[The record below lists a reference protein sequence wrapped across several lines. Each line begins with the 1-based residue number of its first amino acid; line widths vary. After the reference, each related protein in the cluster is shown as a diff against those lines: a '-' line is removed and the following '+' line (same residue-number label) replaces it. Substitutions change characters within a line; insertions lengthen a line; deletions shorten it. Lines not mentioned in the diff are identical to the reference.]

1 MGGDAGEKPA
11 RSGESVVLR
20 FRIEWQEAPGFR
32 VGVLARTWGRL
43 VIEAGGRLV
52 TQAID
57 SRSESLRGGVY
68 GSVLPLCQWV
78 LENWWFLLNESYQ
91 FPVPHAAR
99 ELAKSPT
106 DRPWVQRHS
115 LLAARE
121 GGALPDLMIFRDDR
135 AVVARW
141 TSDQEASIHPFLRFT
156 GSGEVQMDP
165 AEAEHGLSELVKEVL
180 ERLAGIEDPDAKS
193 LREEWAAVLA
203 SMQSERERCEWSARL
218 GLDPY
223 NADDLTEEV
232 ADMLS
237 GRVSGLEAST
247 RNDLLDAGQALNL
260 QEDLEWLD
268 KAHSAALDAGAP
280 TGAEVRLTRATD
292 ARTAHELGYACAQAT
307 RQYLSESDGQEP
319 VGDMDDV
326 LHRLGWAQSPSRT
339 VAVQPKGR
347 LEAVLERSDE
357 GGSVAVAHDGD
368 AAGNRF
374 RLARAAFLRHF
385 GSHREGRRIVT
396 KAYTVEQRESRAF
409 AAELLAPAVD
419 IAKHIGDQ
427 VSPDEIDQLA
437 QRYKVSPF
445 VVSRQIQNHRLGWI
459 NA

>member
-1 MGGDAGEKPA
+1 M
-11 RSGESVVLR
+11 LR
-20 FRIEWQEAPGFR
+20 FRIEWQEAPGVR

-52 TQAID
+52 TQAVD
-57 SRSESLRGGVY
+57 YRSESLRGGVY
-68 GSVLPLCQWV
+68 GSVLPLCQWI
-78 LENWWFLLNESYQ
+78 LENWWFLLNESYR

-99 ELAKSPT
+99 ELAKIPT

-121 GGALPDLMIFRDDR
+121 GGVLPDLMIFRDDH

-141 TSDQEASIHPFLRFT
+141 TPDHEDSAHPFLRFT

-165 AEAEHGLSELVKEVL
+165 AEAEHGLSELVREVL
-180 ERLAGIEDPDAKS
+180 ERLAGIEDPDAKT
-193 LREEWAAVLA
+193 LQEEWAAVLA
-203 SMQSERERCEWSARL
+203 SMQSERELCEWSARL

-223 NADDLTEEV
+223 NADELTEEI
-232 ADMLS
+232 ADVLS
-237 GRVSGLEAST
+237 ERIPGLEGSI
-247 RNDLLDAGQALNL
+247 RNDLLDAGQALSL
-260 QEDLEWLD
+260 QEDLVWLNR
-268 KAHSAALDAGAP
+268 AHSAALDAGAP
-280 TGAEVRLTRATD
+280 TGAETRLTRETD

-319 VGDMDDV
+319 VGDMEDL

-339 VAVQPKGR
+339 VDVQSKGR

-357 GGSVAVAHDGD
+357 GGSVAVTHNGD
-368 AAGNRF
+368 AAGNSF

-385 GSHREGRRIVT
+385 GSDQAGRRVVT
-396 KAYTVEQRESRAF
+396 KAYTAEQRASRAF
-409 AAELLAPAVD
+409 AAELLAPAAD
-419 IAKHIGDQ
+419 IARHIGEQ
-427 VSPDEIDQLA
+427 VSPNEIDQLA
-437 QRYKVSPF
+437 QHYKVSPF
-445 VVSRQIQNHRLGWI
+445 VVSYQIQNHRLGWI

>member
-1 MGGDAGEKPA
+1 M
-11 RSGESVVLR
+11 LR
-20 FRIEWQEAPGFR
+20 FRIEWQEAPGVH

-43 VIEAGGRLV
+43 VIEAGGQLV
-52 TQAID
+52 TQAVD
-57 SRSESLRGGVY
+57 YRSESLRGGVY
-68 GSVLPLCQWV
+68 GSVLPLCQWI
-78 LENWWFLLNESYQ
+78 LENWWFLLNESYR
-91 FPVPHAAR
+91 FPGPHAAR

-135 AVVARW
+135 AVIARW
-141 TSDQEASIHPFLRFT
+141 TPDHEDSIHPFLRFT

-165 AEAEHGLSELVKEVL
+165 AEAEHGLSELVREVL
-180 ERLAGIEDPDAKS
+180 ERLAGIEDPDAKA
-193 LREEWAAVLA
+193 LQEEWAAILA
-203 SMQSERERCEWSARL
+203 SMQSERELCEWSARL

-223 NADDLTEEV
+223 NAHELTEKVAEV
-232 ADMLS
+232 LS
-237 GRVSGLEAST
+237 ERISGLEGSI
-247 RNDLLDAGQALNL
+247 RDDLLDAGQPLSL

-280 TGAEVRLTRATD
+280 TGTEAQLTRETD
-292 ARTAHELGYACAQAT
+292 ARTAHELGHACAQAT
-307 RQYLSESDGQEP
+307 RQHLSESDGQEP

-357 GGSVAVAHDGD
+357 GGSVAVAYDGD

-396 KAYTVEQRESRAF
+396 KAYTAEQRASRVF
-409 AAELLAPAVD
+409 AAELLAPAAN

-427 VSPDEIDQLA
+427 VSPAEIDQLA
-437 QRYKVSPF
+437 QHYKVSPF
-445 VVSRQIQNHRLGWI
+445 VVSHQIQNHRLGWI
-459 NA
+459 IA

>member
-1 MGGDAGEKPA
+1 M
-11 RSGESVVLR
+11 LR
-20 FRIEWQEAPGFR
+20 FRIEWQEAPGVR

-52 TQAID
+52 TQAVD
-57 SRSESLRGGVY
+57 VRSESLRGGVY
-68 GSVLPLCQWV
+68 GPVLPLCQWI
-78 LENWWFLLNESYQ
+78 LENWWFLLNESYR
-91 FPVPHAAR
+91 FPVPHPAR

-115 LLAARE
+115 LLAAKE

-141 TSDQEASIHPFLRFT
+141 TPDQEDSVHPFLRFT

-165 AEAEHGLSELVKEVL
+165 AEAEHGLSELVREVL

-203 SMQSERERCEWSARL
+203 SMQSERELCEWSARL

-223 NADDLTEEV
+223 NADELTEEV

-237 GRVSGLEAST
+237 ERIPGLEGSI
-247 RNDLLDAGQALNL
+247 RDDLLDAGQALNL

-268 KAHSAALDAGAP
+268 KAHSAALDAGTP
-280 TGAEVRLTRATD
+280 TGAEARLTRATD

-339 VAVQPKGR
+339 VAIQPKGR

-357 GGSVAVAHDGD
+357 GGSVVVAHNGD
-368 AAGNRF
+368 AAGHRF

-385 GSHREGRRIVT
+385 GSNREGRRIVT
-396 KAYTVEQRESRAF
+396 KAYTAEQRASRAF
-409 AAELLAPAVD
+409 AAELLAPAAD

-437 QRYKVSPF
+437 QHYKVSPF
-445 VVSRQIQNHRLGWI
+445 VVSHQIQNHRLGWI

>member
-1 MGGDAGEKPA
+1 M
-11 RSGESVVLR
+11 LR
-20 FRIEWQEAPGFR
+20 FRIEWQEAPGVR

-43 VIEAGGRLV
+43 VIEAGGRPV
-52 TQAID
+52 TQAVD
-57 SRSESLRGGVY
+57 VRSESLRRGVY
-68 GSVLPLCQWV
+68 GSVLPLCQWI
-78 LENWWFLLNESYQ
+78 LENWWFLLNESYR

-115 LLAARE
+115 LLAAKE

-141 TSDQEASIHPFLRFT
+141 TPDQEDSAHPFLRFT

-165 AEAEHGLSELVKEVL
+165 TEAEHGLSELVGEVL
-180 ERLAGIEDPDAKS
+180 ERLAGIEDSDAKG
-193 LREEWAAVLA
+193 LREEWAVVLA
-203 SMQSERERCEWSARL
+203 SMQSEKELCEWSARL

-223 NADDLTEEV
+223 NADELTEEV
-232 ADMLS
+232 ADLLS
-237 GRVSGLEAST
+237 ERISGLEGSI
-247 RNDLLDAGQALNL
+247 RDDLLDAGQALNL

-280 TGAEVRLTRATD
+280 TEAEARLTRATD

-385 GSHREGRRIVT
+385 GSNREGRRIVT
-396 KAYTVEQRESRAF
+396 KAYTAEQRESRAF
-409 AAELLAPAVD
+409 AAELLAPAAD

-445 VVSRQIQNHRLGWI
+445 VVSHQIQNHRLGWI

>member
-1 MGGDAGEKPA
+1 M
-11 RSGESVVLR
+11 LR
-20 FRIEWQEAPGFR
+20 FRIEWQEAPGVR

-43 VIEAGGRLV
+43 VIEAGDRLV
-52 TQAID
+52 TQAVD
-57 SRSESLRGGVY
+57 VRSESLRGGVY
-68 GSVLPLCQWV
+68 GSVLPLCQWI
-78 LENWWFLLNESYQ
+78 LENWWFLLNESYR
-91 FPVPHAAR
+91 FPVSHAAR

-141 TSDQEASIHPFLRFT
+141 TPDHEDSIHPSLRFT
-156 GSGEVQMDP
+156 GSGEIQMDP
-165 AEAEHGLSELVKEVL
+165 AEAEHGLSELVREVL
-180 ERLAGIEDPDAKS
+180 ERLAGLEDPDAKS
-193 LREEWAAVLA
+193 LQEEWAAVLA
-203 SMQSERERCEWSARL
+203 SMQSERELCEWSARL

-223 NADDLTEEV
+223 NTDELTEEIAEV
-232 ADMLS
+232 LS
-237 GRVSGLEAST
+237 GRISSLEGSI
-247 RNDLLDAGQALNL
+247 RDDLLDAGQTLNL

-280 TGAEVRLTRATD
+280 TGAEARLTRTTD
-292 ARTAHELGYACAQAT
+292 ARTAHELGHACAQAT
-307 RQYLSESDGQEP
+307 QRHLFGPNGEEP
-319 VGDMDDV
+319 GGDMDDV

-339 VAVQPKGR
+339 VDVQPKGR

-357 GGSVAVAHDGD
+357 GGSVAVVHDGD

-374 RLARAAFLRHF
+374 RLARGAFLRHF
-385 GSHREGRRIVT
+385 GSSREGRRIVT
-396 KAYTVEQRESRAF
+396 KAYTAEQRASRAF
-409 AAELLAPAVD
+409 AAELLAPAAD

-427 VSPDEIDQLA
+427 VSLAEIDQLA
-437 QRYKVSPF
+437 QYYKVSPF
-445 VVSRQIQNHRLGWI
+445 VVSHQIQNHRLGWI

>member
-1 MGGDAGEKPA
+1 M
-11 RSGESVVLR
+11 LR
-20 FRIEWQEAPGFR
+20 FRIEWQEAPGVR

-43 VIEAGGRLV
+43 VIEAGDRLV
-52 TQAID
+52 TQAVD
-57 SRSESLRGGVY
+57 VRSESLRGGVY
-68 GSVLPLCQWV
+68 GSVLPLCQWI
-78 LENWWFLLNESYQ
+78 LENWWFLLNESYR
-91 FPVPHAAR
+91 FPAPHAAR
-99 ELAKSPT
+99 ELAKSST

-141 TSDQEASIHPFLRFT
+141 TPDHEDSIHPSLRFT
-156 GSGEVQMDP
+156 GSGEIQMDP
-165 AEAEHGLSELVKEVL
+165 AEAEHGLSELVREVL
-180 ERLAGIEDPDAKS
+180 ERLAGLEDPDAKS
-193 LREEWAAVLA
+193 LQEEWAAVLA
-203 SMQSERERCEWSARL
+203 SMQSERELCEWSARL

-223 NADDLTEEV
+223 NADELTEKV
-232 ADMLS
+232 ADVLS
-237 GRVSGLEAST
+237 ERISGLEGSI
-247 RNDLLDAGQALNL
+247 RDDLLDAGQALNL

-280 TGAEVRLTRATD
+280 IAAEARLTRATD

-307 RQYLSESDGQEP
+307 RQHLSESDGQEP

-357 GGSVAVAHDGD
+357 GGSVAVAQDGD

-385 GSHREGRRIVT
+385 GSSREGRRIVT
-396 KAYTVEQRESRAF
+396 KAYTAEQRASRAF
-409 AAELLAPAVD
+409 AAELLAPAAD

-437 QRYKVSPF
+437 QHYKVSPF
-445 VVSRQIQNHRLGWI
+445 VVSHQIQNHRLGWI

>member
-1 MGGDAGEKPA
+1 M
-11 RSGESVVLR
+11 LR
-20 FRIEWQEAPGFR
+20 FRIEWQEAPGVR

-43 VIEAGGRLV
+43 VIEAGDRLV
-52 TQAID
+52 TQAVD
-57 SRSESLRGGVY
+57 VRSESLRGGVY
-68 GSVLPLCQWV
+68 GSVLPLCQWI
-78 LENWWFLLNESYQ
+78 LENWWFLLNESYR
-91 FPVPHAAR
+91 FPAPHAAR

-141 TSDQEASIHPFLRFT
+141 TPDQEDSIHPSLRFT

-165 AEAEHGLSELVKEVL
+165 AEAEHGLSELVREVL
-180 ERLAGIEDPDAKS
+180 ERLAGLEDSDAKS
-193 LREEWAAVLA
+193 LQEEWAAVLA
-203 SMQSERERCEWSARL
+203 SMQSERELCEWSARL

-223 NADDLTEEV
+223 NADELTEKV
-232 ADMLS
+232 ADVLS
-237 GRVSGLEAST
+237 ERISGLEGSI
-247 RNDLLDAGQALNL
+247 RDDLLDAGQALNL
-260 QEDLEWLD
+260 EEDLEWLD

-280 TGAEVRLTRATD
+280 IAAEARLTRATD

-357 GGSVAVAHDGD
+357 GGSVAVAHGGD
-368 AAGNRF
+368 AAVNRF

-385 GSHREGRRIVT
+385 SSNREERRVVT
-396 KAYTVEQRESRAF
+396 KAYTAEQRASRAF
-409 AAELLAPAVD
+409 AAELLAPAAD

-437 QRYKVSPF
+437 QHYKVSPF
-445 VVSRQIQNHRLGWI
+445 VVSHQIQNHRLGWI

>member
-1 MGGDAGEKPA
+1 M
-11 RSGESVVLR
+11 LR
-20 FRIEWQEAPGFR
+20 FRIEWQEAPGVR

-78 LENWWFLLNESYQ
+78 LENWWFLLNESYL
-91 FPVPHAAR
+91 FPVPNAAR
-99 ELAKSPT
+99 ELAKIPT

-141 TSDQEASIHPFLRFT
+141 TSDQEDSIHPFLRFT

-165 AEAEHGLSELVKEVL
+165 AEAEHGLSELVREVM
-180 ERLAGIEDPDAKS
+180 ERLAGIEDPDAER

-203 SMQSERERCEWSARL
+203 SMQSERELCEWSARL

-223 NADDLTEEV
+223 NTHELTEEV
-232 ADMLS
+232 ADVLS
-237 GRVSGLEAST
+237 GRISDLESSI

-280 TGAEVRLTRATD
+280 TGAEARLTRATD
-292 ARTAHELGYACAQAT
+292 ARTAHELGHACAQAT

-326 LHRLGWAQSPSRT
+326 LHCLGWAQSPSRT
-339 VAVQPKGR
+339 VDVQPKGR
-347 LEAVLERSDE
+347 LEAVLERSGE
-357 GGSVAVAHDGD
+357 GGSVAVAYDGD
-368 AAGNRF
+368 ATSNRF

-385 GSHREGRRIVT
+385 GSNGEGRRIVT
-396 KAYTVEQRESRAF
+396 RAYTAEQRASRAF
-409 AAELLAPAVD
+409 AAELLAPAAD

-427 VSPDEIDQLA
+427 VALDEIDQLA
-437 QRYKVSPF
+437 QHYKVSPF
-445 VVSRQIQNHRLGWI
+445 VVSHQIQNHRLGWI
-459 NA
+459 GA

>member
-1 MGGDAGEKPA
+1 M
-11 RSGESVVLR
+11 LR
-20 FRIEWQEAPGFR
+20 FRIEWQEAPGVR

-43 VIEAGGRLV
+43 VIEAGDRLV
-52 TQAID
+52 TQAVD
-57 SRSESLRGGVY
+57 ARSESLRGGVY

-78 LENWWFLLNESYQ
+78 LENWWFLLNESYR
-91 FPVPHAAR
+91 FPAPHAAR

-141 TSDQEASIHPFLRFT
+141 TPDHEDSIHPSLRFT

-165 AEAEHGLSELVKEVL
+165 AEAEHGLSELVREVL
-180 ERLAGIEDPDAKS
+180 ERLAGLEDPDAKS
-193 LREEWAAVLA
+193 LQEEWAAVLA
-203 SMQSERERCEWSARL
+203 SMQSERELCEWSARL

-223 NADDLTEEV
+223 NADELTEKV
-232 ADMLS
+232 ADVLS
-237 GRVSGLEAST
+237 ERISGLEGSI
-247 RNDLLDAGQALNL
+247 RDDLLDAGQALNL

-280 TGAEVRLTRATD
+280 IAAEARLMRATD
-292 ARTAHELGYACAQAT
+292 ARTAHELGYACAQAM

-347 LEAVLERSDE
+347 LEAVLESSDE

-368 AAGNRF
+368 AAVNRF

-385 GSHREGRRIVT
+385 GSSREGRRIVT
-396 KAYTVEQRESRAF
+396 KAYTAEQRASRAF
-409 AAELLAPAVD
+409 AAELLAPAAD
-419 IAKHIGDQ
+419 IAKHIDNQ

-437 QRYKVSPF
+437 QHYKVSPF
-445 VVSRQIQNHRLGWI
+445 VVSHQIQNHRLGWI